1 MDPWVD
7 RLSEY
12 IDGEL
17 RPDERAAVE
26 RHLQVCADCRETA
39 ADLRAV
45 VRRASSVSD
54 RAPAADLWLDIE
66 PRIARIG
73 QPRKFTLTFS
83 VGHIAAAAV
92 VLLAVSVGLFWLMR
106 PASQPVTDTAP
117 AARESR
123 APATALPV
131 RFADE
136 TYEKALVDL
145 ERALE
150 EGRDRLD
157 PRTIAIV
164 EQNLKTIDGA
174 IAQARQALEADP
186 ANTYLNTHLA
196 QARRR
201 KLALLQR
208 VSAMANPE
216 G

>member
-1 MDPWVD
+1 MDPWID

-17 RPDERAAVE
+17 QPDERAAVE
-26 RHLQVCADCRETA
+26 RHLRTCADCREA
-39 ADLRAV
+39 IADLRAV
-45 VRRASSVSD
+45 VHRASSLSD
-54 RAPAADLWLDIE
+54 RVPAADLWPGIE
-66 PRIARIG
+66 PRIARIR
-73 QPRKFTLTFS
+73 QPRTFTLTFS
-83 VGHIAAAAV
+83 VAQLAAAAV
-92 VLLAVSVGLFWLMR
+92 VLLAVSAGLFWMLR
-106 PASQPVTDTAP
+106 PASLPVSGTAP
-117 AARESR
+117 SARESR

-131 RFADE
+131 RLADE
-136 TYEKALVDL
+136 TYEKALDDL
-145 ERALE
+145 ERALD

-164 EQNLKTIDGA
+164 EQNLKAIDAA

-186 ANTYLNTHLA
+186 ANTYLNDHLA

-208 VSAMANPE
+208 VSAMANSE